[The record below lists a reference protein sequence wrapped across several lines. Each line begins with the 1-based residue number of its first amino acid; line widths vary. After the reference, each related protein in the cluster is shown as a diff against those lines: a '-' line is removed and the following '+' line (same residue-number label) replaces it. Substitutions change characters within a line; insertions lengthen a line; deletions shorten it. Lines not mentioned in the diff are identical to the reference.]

1 METIGLIGV
10 GLLGSA
16 IAERL
21 LGAGFGVRGYDRDPA
36 RLAALEALGGAAVRS
51 AEEAAGDAQAVITC
65 LPDGS
70 TVREAVAPLLAAEVT
85 PATLIDMTTCA
96 PAEAVALAQML
107 AARGIECLDA
117 AVSGSSAQVR
127 GGQGTLLVGGEAD
140 TFVRCEA
147 ILRAIAPRAHHLGGH
162 GAGATAKLVTNLI
175 LGLNRFALAE
185 GLNLGLAAGL
195 EGGRLLAVLKDSA
208 AYSRV
213 MDTKGGKML
222 AGDVAP
228 EARLRQ
234 HLKDVRLIVEMA
246 RESGTTTPLEARH
259 LELLEQA
266 VADGW
271 GDADN
276 SAIVAWLRERR

>member
-1 METIGLIGV
+1 MTRVGLIGV
-10 GLLGSA
+10 GLLGTA

-21 LGAGFGVRGYDRDPA
+21 LAAGYGVCGYDRDPA
-36 RLAALEALGGAAVRS
+36 RLGALAALGGEPVPAPGETVM
-51 AEEAAGDAQAVITC
+51 DADTLITC

-70 TVREAVAPLLAAEVT
+70 AVREVVTALLASGAT
-85 PATLIDMTTCA
+85 PAALIDTTTCA
-96 PAEAVALAQML
+96 PSEAIALAEL
-107 AARGIECLDA
+107 LSDHAVPCLDA

-127 GGQGTLLVGGEAD
+127 SGAGALLVGGEAE
-140 TFVRCEA
+140 TFALCDP
-147 ILRAIAPRAHHLGGH
+147 ILRAIAPKVHHIGGP

-195 EGGRLLAVLKDSA
+195 DGERLLAVLQDSA

-213 MDTKGGKML
+213 MDTKGERML
-222 AGDVAP
+222 SGDFAP

-234 HLKDVRLIVEMA
+234 HLKDVRLIVELA
-246 RESGTTTPLEARH
+246 QSLSAATPLEARH
-259 LELLEQA
+259 LELLETA

-271 GDADN
+271 GEFDN
-276 SAIVAWLRERR
+276 AAVIAWLREPQ